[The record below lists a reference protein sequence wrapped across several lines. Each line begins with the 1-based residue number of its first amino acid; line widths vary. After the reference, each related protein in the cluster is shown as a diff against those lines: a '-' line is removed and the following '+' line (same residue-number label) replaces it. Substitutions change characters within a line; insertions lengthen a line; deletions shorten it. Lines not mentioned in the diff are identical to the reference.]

1 MNETYKAFFLP
12 KFSIGIIVR
21 FILLTIF
28 IFAFQIKAQGS
39 ESISRGKIIYESVCF
54 ACHGK
59 NLEGAVGPNLK
70 DSLWLHGASKAQLMT
85 TIKKGF
91 PEQGMV
97 AFGTIYKDQ
106 QIEDISNF
114 ILSRQQGLRDME
126 YRIYHK
132 ASFETGVQWG
142 TQKPDKKGP
151 LNPPHVNLN
160 LPEVDQFGLQFKGKL
175 LIPQHI
181 AGKFKIVGMIRQKEG
196 FQLLIDGKK
205 IELSTASSRFEEKIN
220 LSAGIHEFEFRYIR
234 GLKSTPLHFE
244 LLGKAT
250 IPLSFDSYRKSLT
263 SEYIV
268 KAEDSFFIMRKRV
281 KDLSPGTIIVNHQD
295 QVSYAISPYG
305 ASVSAIWTGDSI
317 DIGPNI
323 YARGQDVAKTLGKH
337 LLSKKEAIELLIDG
351 SEKKLKYL
359 GYANKPKPKFM
370 YKYGT
375 DQISIESSINSK
387 NLLLTYSLVSQH
399 PTKIQV
405 KIPKGLTVNTSKGT
419 HEGLVFTPDNSSS
432 FQIIIPFEEQP

>member
-1 MNETYKAFFLP
+1 MPFLMR
-12 KFSIGIIVR
+12 FSVLSL
-21 FILLTIF
+21 FLMTL
-28 IFAFQIKAQGS
+28 QIKAQGS
-39 ESISRGKIIYESVCF
+39 ESISRGKMIYESVCF

-70 DSLWLHGASKAQLMT
+70 DSLWVHGASKAQLMT

-132 ASFETGVQWG
+132 ATFETGVQWG

-175 LIPQHI
+175 LIPEYI

-196 FQLLIDGKK
+196 FQLLIDGEE

-220 LSAGIHEFEFRYIR
+220 LSAGVHEFEFRYFR

-337 LLSKKEAIELLIDG
+337 LFSKKEAIELLIDG
-351 SEKKLKYL
+351 SKQKLKFI
-359 GYANKPKPKFM
+359 GYSNKNKPRFM
-370 YKYGT
+370 YQYGT
-375 DQISIESSINSK
+375 HQITIESFILSK
-387 NLLLTYSLVSQH
+387 GLVLSYSLLAQDKVDLQLR
-399 PTKIQV
+399 
-405 KIPKGLTVNTSKGT
+405 IPKDLNFSSTSGIQKGV
-419 HEGLVFTPDNSSS
+419 LFTPGDTHS